1 MITIVNYGMGN
12 LGSIQNMFKRIG
24 EEVIVTD
31 DLELIARAKKIL
43 LPGVG
48 SFDNAMQRVNESGL
62 RDVLNRKAL
71 VERVP
76 ILGICLGMQLLTRSS
91 EEGKQPGLGWIAA
104 STKRFPA
111 LPGLKVPH
119 MGWNVV
125 VPTRASVLT
134 RNLSDEVRFYFVH
147 SYCVQVD
154 YPQDE
159 ILKANYGISFAAA
172 VQHDNIYGAQFH
184 PEKSHRFGMQFLKNF
199 AGV

>member
-48 SFDNAMQRVNESGL
+48 SFDNAMQRINESGL